1 MKILLTGGHGFIG
14 SNFILKALSAN
25 FDIVNL
31 DKNSTDIFLK
41 NNNIEQ
47 YENSYTFMEVD
58 ILDKKSI
65 YEIVDSYKPDFIVHF
80 AAESHVDNSILDP
93 ELFLNTNIIG
103 TYNLLSASKDL
114 IMNDKR
120 FLFVH
125 ISTDEVYGELGPK
138 DPPFKETNQYMPNSP
153 YSASKAASD
162 HLVRSFYKTYGLRS
176 VITNC
181 SNNYGKNQHPEKLI
195 PHSILRLSNNLKIP
209 IYGNGL
215 QVRDWLYVDD
225 HCSAILAIMESFNKI
240 HCTYNVGTRNELK
253 NIDLIQKIVNIFFDD
268 ELDLNDFIENVSD
281 RKGHDIRYSI
291 DPGKLENEL
300 GWKSH
305 SDFDKSLE
313 ETINWYKE
321 NSWILENKSDLLSK
335 IPTESFK

>member
-14 SNFILKALSAN
+14 SNFVIKALSAN
-25 FDIVNL
+25 FDLLNL
-31 DKNSTDIFLK
+31 DKNPKDIFLR
-41 NNNIEQ
+41 NNNIDH
-47 YENSYTFMEVD
+47 YKNSYKFLEVD

-65 YEIVDSYKPDFIVHF
+65 YEIVDSYKPNFVVHF

-103 TYNLLSASKDL
+103 TYNLLSAAKDL
-114 IMNDKR
+114 INDKR

-125 ISTDEVYGELGPK
+125 ISTDEVYGELGPQ
-138 DPPFKETNQYMPNSP
+138 DPPFEENNQYQPNSP

-195 PHSILRLSNNLKIP
+195 PHAIFRLSNNLKIP
-209 IYGNGL
+209 VYGNGL

-225 HCSAILAIMESFNKI
+225 HCSAILDILRSFNKN
-240 HCTYNVGTRNELK
+240 HDTYNVGTRNELA
-253 NIDLIQKIVNIFFDD
+253 NIDLLQKIVNLYFNEKLNI
-268 ELDLNDFIENVSD
+268 NDFIENVSD

-291 DPGKLENEL
+291 NPSKLENDI
-300 GWKSH
+300 GWKSN
-305 SDFDKSLE
+305 SNFDNSLE
-313 ETINWYKE
+313 KTINWYKE
-321 NSWILENKSDLLSK
+321 NSWILDDKLDLLSK
-335 IPTESFK
+335 IPTKSFK